1 MANAEARDF
10 SEHFETILELGSRH
24 GVEERLTMRLAQSL
38 GSAGLIGNELIQRM
52 IALGFQLHENDRRT
66 FEPYN
71 HHLARVTLELLDRF
85 GVRDPEVVAVAPV
98 HDTVEDH
105 PKELAQLVFE
115 DVPDDE
121 YIQREMAVKALT
133 ILGTPNV
140 ASYTLE
146 VSNPLIA
153 DDTERIPSYTHHSE
167 HLVYYGSPGA
177 VVIKLADFFH
187 NTETP
192 PEENPQKRLRLD
204 KKQVHVY
211 GIHAA
216 GLDRDDSLVPLELRP
231 ATRRTLMTRRSRAL
245 ARLADSAYRLDESS
259 LRSA

>member
-1 MANAEARDF
+1 MANAEARGF
-10 SEHFETILELGSRH
+10 NEHFETILDLGLRH
-24 GVEERLTMRLAQSL
+24 GVEKGLTLKLAQSL

-85 GVRDPEVVAVAPV
+85 RVRDPEVIAVAPV

-121 YIQREMAVKALT
+121 HIQREMAVKALMV
-133 ILGTPNV
+133 LGTPTL
-140 ASYTLE
+140 AGYALE

-153 DDTERIPSYTHHSE
+153 DDTERIPSYAVHSE
-167 HLVYYGSPGA
+167 RLVYYGSPGA
-177 VVIKLADFFH
+177 VVTKLVDFLD
-187 NTETP
+187 NTKTP
-192 PEENPQKRLRLD
+192 PNENPQKRLRLD
-204 KKQVHVY
+204 RKQIHVY
-211 GIHAA
+211 NIHAA
-216 GLDRDDSLVPLELRP
+216 GLAREDSLVPPELRP
-231 ATRRTLMTRRSRAL
+231 STRRTLMARRSRAL
-245 ARLADSAYRLDESS
+245 ARLADSAYSLDESS